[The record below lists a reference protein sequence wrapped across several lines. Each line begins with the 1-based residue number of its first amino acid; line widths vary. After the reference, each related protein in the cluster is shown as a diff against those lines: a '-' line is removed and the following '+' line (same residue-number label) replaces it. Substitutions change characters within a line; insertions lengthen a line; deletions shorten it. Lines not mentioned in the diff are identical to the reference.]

1 MIFSDY
7 MKSLPNTRTETIKL
21 VAKECRVSDV
31 TVYRWING
39 TVTPEPLK
47 RKVIADALGIPEN
60 ELFPLEASS

>member
-1 MIFSDY
+1 MVFSDY

-39 TVTPEPLK
+39 EVTPEPLK
-47 RKVIADALGIPEN
+47 RKVIADTLGIPEC
-60 ELFPLEASS
+60 ELFPSEQES